1 MNKLYFLLLPL
12 IVISCSKEISDDRL
26 VERNGLYYEINSENP
41 YTGYVKNYHRNGQK
55 SFEGYFKDGQKQGVH
70 NLYDSNGYLIQS
82 IIFQG
87 DNFFSEKFHKNGEL
101 SSQISGDSTQI
112 KTYIEIVYDETGK
125 IIHCKTF
132 GLPNLNHNYCKKILK
147 KERETFKN
155 T

>member
-87 DNFFSEKFHKNGEL
+87 DNFFSWTWCKRTFNGLSEYFFIFFEL
-101 SSQISGDSTQI
+101 L
-112 KTYIEIVYDETGK
+112 KTYI
-125 IIHCKTF
+125 
-132 GLPNLNHNYCKKILK
+132 
-147 KERETFKN
+147 
-155 T
+155 